1 MDRIIGVYVA
11 VAAGRGCGY
20 NHDVGYD
27 VATITEGECKRAA
40 ASLGFDSS
48 KGYEKL
54 NYGHLPHG
62 CFFGHKHT
70 NWKYTYYNV
79 NTGKTNPGFKSICR
93 NGTISFRLR
102 L

>member
-1 MDRIIGVYVA
+1 MARIIGVYVA
-11 VAAGRGCGY
+11 VNGGYGCQYGWEEIP
-20 NHDVGYD
+20 
-27 VATITEGECKRAA
+27 ITEGECKRAA

-62 CFFGHKHT
+62 CFVGHKHT

-79 NTGKTNPGFKSICR
+79 NTGKINPGFKSICSK
-93 NGTISFRLR
+93 GTFSFRLG